1 MDIDHPDFAPHFT
14 HLAAGRLC
22 FPWCEDCRR
31 FHWYP
36 MPRCP
41 HCQGGRLD
49 WRQVGAR
56 GTLFSWTEIHHA
68 FDARYNGPLP
78 YIVAL
83 VDISD
88 AAGVRLVTHLSSA
101 RNDELS
107 IDMPLEADFSRV
119 MARTGQL
126 AFRPLRSEGRERD

>member
-1 MDIDHPDFAPHFT
+1 
-14 HLAAGRLC
+14 
-22 FPWCEDCRR
+22 
-31 FHWYP
+31 

-88 AAGVRLVTHLSSA
+88 AAGVRLITHLCGA

>member
-49 WRQVGAR
+49 WRRVGAH

-68 FDARYNGPLP
+68 FDARYSGPLP

-83 VDISD
+83 VDI
-88 AAGVRLVTHLSSA
+88 
-101 RNDELS
+101 ELS

-119 MARTGQL
+119 MAGTGQL
-126 AFRPLRSEGRERD
+126 AFRPSRHERV